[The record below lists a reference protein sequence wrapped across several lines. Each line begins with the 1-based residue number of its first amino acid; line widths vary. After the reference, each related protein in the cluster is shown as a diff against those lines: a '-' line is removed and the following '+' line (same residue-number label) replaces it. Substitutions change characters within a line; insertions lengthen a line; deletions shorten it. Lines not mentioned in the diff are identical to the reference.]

1 MSACSEGDAASER
14 RSSIDIG
21 PTVTASGECT
31 ESVDPAGAELWL
43 EPFARDDPLEV
54 SGVASDSRGNA
65 LVTRASGELIKID
78 PAGRVL
84 WSKPFGAVVATD
96 AADSIYVAGT
106 LAAPLE
112 LGAVRLSPLG
122 DTDVYVVKLDASGAV
137 QYGVRL
143 GAEGNESVTGIA
155 VDAAGN
161 AVVSGSGLGTVKLG
175 AGGETLWQ
183 SNVHGHIA
191 IDSLGN
197 VIVAGAFSRTLSF
210 GAVSL
215 ASAGGQDVLIAKLDA
230 DGHPVFG
237 LRFGDTGIE
246 QRAQAVAVDGDDN
259 VLVSGVFDGSLDFG
273 GGVLSAP
280 DAGCADA
287 PTCRWGGFV
296 VKLDA
301 SGVQVW
307 SSARFP
313 VSTLVGI
320 TTSSRNDVFVSGAL
334 PGDAAGQELPVLL
347 AFNARGSELYAV
359 QGWPGARA
367 GAGHRVAVDPCDS
380 VLWTLNVSASETA
393 SDGTFL
399 AKLAP
404 RAED

>member
-1 MSACSEGDAASER
+1 
-14 RSSIDIG
+14 
-21 PTVTASGECT
+21 VTA
-31 ESVDPAGAELWL
+31 
-43 EPFARDDPLEV
+43 
-54 SGVASDSRGNA
+54 
-65 LVTRASGELIKID
+65 
-78 PAGRVL
+78 
-84 WSKPFGAVVATD
+84 
-96 AADSIYVAGT
+96 
-106 LAAPLE
+106 
-112 LGAVRLSPLG
+112 
-122 DTDVYVVKLDASGAV
+122 
-137 QYGVRL
+137 
-143 GAEGNESVTGIA
+143 IA

-161 AVVSGSGLGTVKLG
+161 AVVSGGGLGTVKLG

-183 SNVHGHIA
+183 SNVHGHVA

-197 VIVAGAFSRTLSF
+197 VIVAGAFSRTLSS
-210 GAVSL
+210 GALSL
-215 ASAGGQDVLIAKLDA
+215 ESAGGQDVFIVKLDA
-230 DGHPVFG
+230 AGHPVFG

-280 DAGCADA
+280 DAGCAEPPA
-287 PTCRWGGFV
+287 CRWGGFV
-296 VKLDA
+296 VKLDPTGA
-301 SGVQVW
+301 HVW

-334 PGDAAGQELPVLL
+334 PGDTAGLERPILL
-347 AFNARGSELYAV
+347 AFDARGAELYELR
-359 QGWPGARA
+359 GWPGAQA

-380 VLWTLNVSASETA
+380 VLWTLNVSTSETA
-393 SDGTFL
+393 GDGTFL